1 MVWVMGLIS
10 FGLRWWPRLK
20 HWASFSEANQMPT
33 SSVKDNRC
41 VFVYSATTP
50 EVSPR
55 LHDGKTVRKSP
66 HLTFAMKVSC
76 KFSRIPI
83 HWVTADEA
91 TGLKPNLIKNGPASP
106 WCQGGHPSRGCS
118 LKPKSHGHRA
128 SPYQTKGGLTM
139 DRIMIKPI

>member
-10 FGLRWWPRLK
+10 LGLRWWPRPSIEHHFLK
-20 HWASFSEANQMPT
+20 PT
-33 SSVKDNRC
+33 KCQPVVWRTIRC
-41 VFVYSATTP
+41 VFVYSASTP
-50 EVSPR
+50 EVSSR

-76 KFSRIPI
+76 KFSRTPI
-83 HWVTADEA
+83 HWVRADEA
-91 TGLKPNLIKNGPASP
+91 TGLKPNLIKNAPVSP
-106 WCQGGHPSRGCS
+106 WCQGGHPSRDCS